1 MLLSGYHWVQKTLN
15 LHSVLCIYRSD
26 LFITTFVYYLSQLKT
41 RKGFFPADYAAIKKS
56 SNNLTLKKTC
66 ISAILLPFVCYPFA
80 IRLLSF
86 CGPIFLLSF
95 CHLLWLF
102 PLNYYLHNAKE
113 NAKNINYCL
122 AFPCNL

>member
-41 RKGFFPADYAAIKKS
+41 RKGFFPAEYVATKKS
-56 SNNLTLKKTC
+56 SNNLSFKKTC
-66 ISAILLPFVCYPFA
+66 PSAILLPFVCYPFA

-86 CGPIFLLSF
+86 CGPILLLFF
-95 CHLLWLF
+95 CNLFWLF
-102 PLNYYLHNAKE
+102 PLNYHLHKRKCKE
-113 NAKNINYCL
+113 YELLSCISM
-122 AFPCNL
+122 